1 MKEFPKKILAL
12 AFFNLIALFLSIF
25 FLFGGVLSPKNEVGD
40 FVRLLIYIGVQLL
53 WILPVA
59 STFIGLNQYRLGFSK
74 RSMLIL
80 VFGSLMTLACFA
92 LLFF

>member
-25 FLFGGVLSPKNEVGD
+25 FLFGGLLSPKNEVGD

-59 STFIGLNQYRLGFSK
+59 STFIGLNLYRLGFPK
-74 RSMLIL
+74 RSFAILIA
-80 VFGSLMTLACFA
+80 GSLMTLGCIV
-92 LLFF
+92 LLLM